1 MIDFDLGIQTALRR
15 AIAVGVVIVLVA
27 VIVLTLSYCS
37 ERRRVA
43 EMRSERNI
51 AVATGEALDKVAAE
65 TPVIRQE
72 QQEKERAVDEI
83 EGADQRLPDGFGAE
97 LERVRRG
104 GERPHSR

>member
-1 MIDFDLGIQTALRR
+1 MNWFLGLDALVRR
-15 AIAVGVVIVLVA
+15 VLLGVVVFCLLAVVIV
-27 VIVLTLSYCS
+27 TLSYCS

-43 EMRSERNI
+43 EMRTERNI

>member
-1 MIDFDLGIQTALRR
+1 MNWFLGLDALVRR
-15 AIAVGVVIVLVA
+15 VLLGVVAFCLLAVVIV
-27 VIVLTLSYCS
+27 TLSYCS